1 MKFRNLLTLGAAL
14 FAAAVFG
21 AEAPKVENYAGK
33 QIELCMIGD
42 SITWAMEGDY
52 FRKHLLENMPELA
65 FVGTHT
71 AKFGYSHA
79 GEGGNST
86 GKVLE
91 RINNPD
97 SIPNARNYHLL
108 IGVNDNAGAKSAEA
122 TAERGKKTLES
133 IVKIVHELEKR
144 PGVEKI
150 FLGTILPCSV
160 DGKPESDAFQF
171 RDMSGVE
178 TNKLMRAD
186 FNKLFPSG
194 KVVLVEYEKPLR
206 PLPNVRQIIR
216 LHPTPEGYVPVAKI
230 LADTL
235 KANTTAPKPDPAV
248 TKYGVEVR
256 NLWSIK
262 NNCTAPLIP
271 GWYMVSFNVKKVT
284 GDKLNLLVESRFP
297 ASLKTPFKKD
307 FSVPAKAGE
316 RVEFEVF
323 TGYQGYGYD
332 QSSLEI
338 KPANG
343 EIERVLVE
351 KMRPGKKAS
360 IYGEGTYVDAK
371 SPLSLGEKLI
381 PAK

>member
-14 FAAAVFG
+14 FAAVAFG
-21 AEAPKVENYAGK
+21 AETPKVENYAGK
-33 QIELCMIGD
+33 QIDLCMIGD
-42 SITWAMEGDY
+42 SITWAGEGDY

-86 GKVLE
+86 GSVLK

-97 SIPNARNYHLL
+97 SIPDARYYHLL
-108 IGVNDNAGAKSAEA
+108 IGVNDNAAAKSADA
-122 TAERGKKTLES
+122 TVERGKKTLES

-150 FLGTILPCSV
+150 FLGTIMPCSV
-160 DGKPESDAFQF
+160 DGKPESDANHF
-171 RDMSGVE
+171 RDMSGIE
-178 TNKLMRAD
+178 TNKELRANFD
-186 FNKLFPSG
+186 KLFPSG

-216 LHPTPEGYVPVAKI
+216 LHPTPEGYVLVAKI
-230 LADTL
+230 LADSL
-235 KANTTAPKPDPAV
+235 KANTTAPKSDPAA
-248 TKYGVEVR
+248 KYGVEVR

-271 GWYMVSFNVKKVT
+271 GWYIFSFDVKKVT
-284 GDKLNLLVESRFP
+284 GDKLNFVVESRFP
-297 ASLKTPFKKD
+297 ASLKTPFKQA
-307 FSVPAKAGE
+307 FSLTAKAGK
-316 RVEFEVF
+316 RLSFELF

-343 EIERVLVE
+343 EIDRVMVE
-351 KMRPGKKAS
+351 KMRPSKAAS
-360 IYGEGTYVDAK
+360 IYGEGTFVDAQ
-371 SPLSLGEKLI
+371 SPMSLGEKLI